1 MADRARAP
9 IAVTAT
15 RIGRTDLGDGSV
27 LIDDDALI
35 IALNATADRRLRMVL
50 TTVDTVS
57 VSGDDVSITVRD
69 GTHVVVT
76 TAAAAQM
83 AEALMLRCRTLPEL
97 TRALRAF
104 GSRRGHRSTRALAAA
119 DQQRFF
125 APLLEARRRA
135 SAAGPPRSVI
145 EAFAAAQ
152 LAAELVAALEAFA
165 SERYATPGPER
176 RALHAEL
183 TDIAEPLIESLK
195 SLGEA
200 AAGASESIEDLRLW
214 RVWSNQLRATFETA
228 DRVWLLLDIALDGA
242 PFST

>member
-27 LIDDDALI
+27 LIDDDAVVI
-35 IALNATADRRLRMVL
+35 TMHATADRPVRLSLAALDV
-50 TTVDTVS
+50 VS
-57 VSGDDVSITVRD
+57 VASEDVSLTLRD
-69 GTHVVVT
+69 GTHVVFT
-76 TAAAAQM
+76 TAAAGQM
-83 AEALMLRCRTLPEL
+83 CEELMLRCRTLPEL

-135 SAAGPPRSVI
+135 SAAGPPTSVI
-145 EAFAAAQ
+145 AAFAADQ

-165 SERYATPGPER
+165 AERYAMPGPER

-183 TDIAEPLIESLK
+183 TDIAEPLILALTSLE
-195 SLGEA
+195 EA
-200 AAGASESIEDLRLW
+200 AAAATESIDDLRLW
-214 RVWSNQLRATFETA
+214 RAWSSQLRATFETA
-228 DRVWLLLDIALDGA
+228 DRVWLLLDIALEGA

>member
-27 LIDDDALI
+27 LIDDDAVI
-35 IALNATADRRLRMVL
+35 ITLNATADRRLRMVL
-50 TTVDTVS
+50 TMVDAVS
-57 VSGDDVSITVRD
+57 VTGDDVSITLRD
-69 GTHVVVT
+69 GTHIVVT
-76 TAAAAQM
+76 TAAAAQT
-83 AEALMLRCRTLPEL
+83 AEELMFRCRTLPEL

-104 GSRRGHRSTRALAAA
+104 GSRRGHRSTRAQAPA
-119 DQQRFF
+119 DQARFF

-135 SAAGPPRSVI
+135 GAAGPPRSVI
-145 EAFAAAQ
+145 EAFAAGQ
-152 LAAELVAALEAFA
+152 LAAELVAALESFA
-165 SERYATPGPER
+165 TERYAAPGPER

-195 SLGEA
+195 SLDEA
-200 AAGASESIEDLRLW
+200 AAGASDSIDDLRLW
-214 RVWSNQLRATFETA
+214 RTWSNQLRATFETA

>member
-1 MADRARAP
+1 MSDRTRAP
-9 IAVTAT
+9 IAITAT

-50 TTVDTVS
+50 TLIDAVS
-57 VSGDDVSITVRD
+57 VSGDDVSITLRD
-69 GTHVVVT
+69 GTHIVVTT
-76 TAAAAQM
+76 TAAAQM
-83 AEALMLRCRTLPEL
+83 GEELMLRCRTLPEL

-104 GSRRGHRSTRALAAA
+104 GSRRGHRSTRAMAAA

-135 SAAGPPRSVI
+135 SAAGPPLSVV
-145 EAFAAAQ
+145 ASFAPDQ
-152 LAAELVAALEAFA
+152 LANELIEALEAFA
-165 SERYATPGPER
+165 AERYATPGPER

-183 TDIAEPLIESLK
+183 TDLAEPLILSLK
-195 SLGEA
+195 DLGDA
-200 AAGASESIEDLRLW
+200 AAGASQSIDDLKLW
-214 RVWSNQLRATFETA
+214 RAWSSQLRATFETA

>member
-1 MADRARAP
+1 MADRVRAP
-9 IAVTAT
+9 ITVTAT
-15 RIGRTDLGDGSV
+15 RIGRTDLGNSSV
-27 LIDDDALI
+27 LIDDDAVVI
-35 IALNATADRRLRMVL
+35 TVHATADRPLRLTLSALDV
-50 TTVDTVS
+50 VS
-57 VSGDDVSITVRD
+57 MTSEDVSLTLRD
-69 GTHVVVT
+69 GTHVVLTT
-76 TAAAAQM
+76 TAAGQRC
-83 AEALMLRCRTLPEL
+83 EELMLRCRTLPEL

-135 SAAGPPRSVI
+135 SAAGPPLSVI
-145 EAFAAAQ
+145 AAFSADQ

-165 SERYATPGPER
+165 AERYATPGPER

-183 TDIAEPLIESLK
+183 TDIAEPLILSLK

-214 RVWSNQLRATFETA
+214 RAWSNQLRATFETA

>member
-1 MADRARAP
+1 MGDRARAP

-27 LIDDDALI
+27 FIDDDAMVVTVH
-35 IALNATADRRLRMVL
+35 ASADRPMRMALATLDV
-50 TTVDTVS
+50 VS
-57 VSGDDVSITVRD
+57 IAGNDVSLTLRD
-69 GTHVVVT
+69 GTTIVLT

-83 AEALMLRCRTLPEL
+83 GEELMLRCRTLPEL

-135 SAAGPPRSVI
+135 SAAGPPLSVI
-145 EAFAAAQ
+145 TAFAAGQ
-152 LAAELVAALEAFA
+152 LTAELVAALEAFA
-165 SERYATPGPER
+165 AERYATPGPER

-183 TDIAEPLIESLK
+183 TDIAEPLILALK
-195 SLGEA
+195 ALEEA
-200 AAGASESIEDLRLW
+200 AAGATGSIDDLRLW
-214 RVWSNQLRATFETA
+214 RAWSTQLRATFETA